1 MQINSVSNNFSFYGF
16 NQNENTSKFR
26 DSVSNLS
33 AIQITNS
40 YFSDFQ
46 NKAFEQSGLN
56 FSIQSAVD
64 FGFFNEV
71 AKSPQRLE
79 NILKNIDY
87 KSIGYFGKDI
97 SSLSQN
103 EASDLVSENGFF
115 GITNTANRIADFV
128 INGSGGDLEKLQIGK
143 EGVLNGFK
151 EAERMWVDKLPEISQ
166 QTIQKTLAAIDQQI
180 AKLGGNV
187 LNVQA

>member
-1 MQINSVSNNFSFYGF
+1 MQINSVSSNFNFYGL
-16 NQNENTSKFR
+16 NQNENSSKFR
-26 DSVSNLS
+26 DLVSNLS
-33 AIQITNS
+33 ALQVTNS

-56 FSIQSAVD
+56 FSVQSAID
-64 FGFFNEV
+64 FGFFKQMSRIPEN
-71 AKSPQRLE
+71 LE
-79 NILKNIDY
+79 DILKNIDY
-87 KSIGYFGKDI
+87 KTIGYSGKDI

-103 EASDLVSENGFF
+103 EASDLISDNGFF

-128 INGSGGDLEKLQIGK
+128 INGSGGDLEKLQAGK
-143 EGVLNGFK
+143 DGVLNGFR
-151 EAERMWVDKLPEISQ
+151 EAERMWGNKLPEISQ
-166 QTIQKTLAAIDQQI
+166 QTMEKTLAAIDQQI